1 MAEGAKLRRL
11 LKTAHVRS
19 KLTCLTDVALKSTS
33 PVTRRDR
40 YRPLSDTI
48 SDGFEVSLGPVPYAV
63 ASKAKDGL
71 INFIH
76 ARSSQISIKNL
87 LLRR

>member
-1 MAEGAKLRRL
+1 MSEGGRLRKL
-11 LKTAHVRS
+11 LKTGRVRS
-19 KLTCLTDVALKSTS
+19 KLTCLTDVALESAS

-48 SDGFEVSLGPVPYAV
+48 SDGFEVSLGSVPYAV

-71 INFIH
+71 IDYIH
-76 ARSSQISIKNL
+76 ARSSQVSIKNL

>member
-1 MAEGAKLRRL
+1 MAEVAKLRRL

-19 KLTCLTDVALKSTS
+19 KLTCLTDGALKSTS

-48 SDGFEVSLGPVPYAV
+48 SDGFEVSLGDDAAQQWTQNNARRVQIGNEGEKPC
-63 ASKAKDGL
+63 
-71 INFIH
+71 FI
-76 ARSSQISIKNL
+76 L
-87 LLRR
+87 